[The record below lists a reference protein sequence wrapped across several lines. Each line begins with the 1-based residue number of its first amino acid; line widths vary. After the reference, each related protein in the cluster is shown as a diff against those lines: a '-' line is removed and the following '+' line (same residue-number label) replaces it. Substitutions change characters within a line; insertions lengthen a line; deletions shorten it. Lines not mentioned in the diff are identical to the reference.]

1 MPGQLL
7 LVLLLVL
14 VFSLY
19 NLRVEAVNGLADK
32 GTKDEPL
39 PKDNP
44 LDYARSKG
52 AAVGTL
58 GTKATSKGVLGKAK
72 PVAGKTK
79 PAPAIKKATGTA
91 TAAGKSKP
99 APLDESAY
107 ITNVNSI
114 GEEDPSGKKRDKI
127 TATTA
132 VPSES
137 TTIAPSMGKL

>member
-1 MPGQLL
+1 MLQTEDALMPPPRSRANSIDLPA
-7 LVLLLVL
+7 
-14 VFSLY
+14 SDTSMTT
-19 NLRVEAVNGLADK
+19 EEK
-32 GTKDEPL
+32 GKKKRKATKATASA
-39 PKDNP
+39 KNN
-44 LDYARSKG
+44 KKK
-52 AAVGTL
+52 
-58 GTKATSKGVLGKAK
+58 TKATSKGVLGKAK

-137 TTIAPSMGKL
+137 TTIAPSIGKL